1 MGRLFI
7 FQNNS
12 KLNSF
17 INSVAMP
24 EDACMIFEKPSSSA
38 YSLHGNPINAYSYS
52 IYEDNLFTIYYL
64 ETGTTPTELI
74 DFNINDRDKALSLFL
89 NYSEICIVSLWDSVD
104 DYFMSVY
111 NYLFSL
117 SEMKNNCLPIT
128 LCVDNPQFFQNRVSL
143 NEYLHD
149 APRVRR
155 YRNKE
160 YMNIA
165 AIEYFKTLGQTE
177 LNFDDLILINGID
190 TAVSKLTNCPIYV
203 LNNHLVRGGLFTI
216 DQSFNVSEKFY
227 KARYIKNYENKS
239 VTCVHAIASYEDYKI
254 NLLNNHVDYKSIYDT
269 FENASHYE
277 HNQFKTHINQYFAK
291 LANNYLQETS

>member
-1 MGRLFI
+1 
-7 FQNNS
+7 
-12 KLNSF
+12 
-17 INSVAMP
+17 MP
-24 EDACMIFEKPSSSA
+24 EDACMIFEKPLSSA

-52 IYEDNLFTIYYL
+52 VYEDNLFTIYYL

-74 DFNINDRDKALSLFL
+74 DFDINDRDKVLSLFL
-89 NYSEICIVSLWDSVD
+89 NYSEICIVSIWDSVD

-117 SEMKNNCLPIT
+117 SAMKNNCLPIT
-128 LCVDNPQFFQNRVSL
+128 VCVDNPQFFQHRVSL

-190 TAVSKLTNCPIYV
+190 TAVSKLTNCPTYF
-203 LNNHLVRGGLFTI
+203 LNNHLVSGGLFTI
-216 DQSFNVSEKFY
+216 DESFNVSEKFY
-227 KARYIKNYENKS
+227 KARYIKNYENKG

-254 NLLNNHVDYKSIYDT
+254 NLLNNHVDYKNIYDT
-269 FENASHYE
+269 FENSSHYE

-291 LANNYLQETS
+291 LANNYLQETQ

>member
-1 MGRLFI
+1 
-7 FQNNS
+7 
-12 KLNSF
+12 
-17 INSVAMP
+17 MP
-24 EDACMIFEKPSSSA
+24 EDACMIFENPSSSA

-52 IYEDNLFTIYYL
+52 VYEDNLVTIYYL

-74 DFNINDRDKALSLFL
+74 DFNVNDRDKALSLFL

-104 DYFMSVY
+104 DYFRSVY

-117 SEMKNNCLPIT
+117 SAMNNNCLPIT
-128 LCVDNPQFFQNRVSL
+128 VCVDNPHFFQHRVPL
-143 NEYLHD
+143 NKYLHD

-165 AIEYFKTLGQTE
+165 AIEYFKTLGHID
-177 LNFDDLILINGID
+177 LNFDDLILINSID
-190 TAVSKLTNCPIYV
+190 TAVSKLTNCPTYF
-203 LNNHLVRGGLFTI
+203 LDNHLVSGGLFTI
-216 DQSFNVSEKFY
+216 DESFNVYAKFY
-227 KARYIKNYENKS
+227 RARYIRNYENKG
-239 VTCVHAIASYEDYKI
+239 VTCVHPIASYEYYKI
-254 NLLNNHVDYKSIYDT
+254 NLLNSHVDYKNIYDT

-291 LANNYLQETS
+291 LAKNYLQEIS